1 MRKVARIGDRTRLV
15 RVGRD
20 GKNRY
25 CLFYYEFVFI
35 PEKTRRIVVA
45 GKLTKLEARG
55 MLKLL
60 EK

>member
-1 MRKVARIGDRTRLV
+1 MRKVARVGVHIRLV
-15 RVGRD
+15 RIGRD

-25 CLFYYEFVFI
+25 CLYHFDFAAAPNVL
-35 PEKTRRIVVA
+35 KKVVVA

-60 EK
+60 ER

>member
-1 MRKVARIGDRTRLV
+1 MRKVARVEGFTRLV
-15 RVGRD
+15 RIGRD

-25 CLFYYEFVFI
+25 CLYYYEFAFT
-35 PEKTRRIVVA
+35 PGRIKKVVVT

-60 EK
+60 ER